1 MLLTSQRIA
10 PVSRA
15 KARHLRAPPRFQD
28 GQPLSFSASSEW
40 GASTRFRL
48 QIGMITRC
56 EQSFGTPQGVAAL
69 EPGAGRAVERAPAE
83 AWLGQSLEAE
93 SDENQSGEPGWGGS
107 NTLNEF
113 GQRGLSVS
121 LSRGRRD

>member
-56 EQSFGTPQGVAAL
+56 EQSFGTPH
-69 EPGAGRAVERAPAE
+69 
-83 AWLGQSLEAE
+83 E